1 MRTGT
6 KRICLFSSPRN
17 VSTALMY
24 SWAQRPDTVVV
35 DEPLY
40 GHYLRVSG
48 AAHPGREDILAY
60 MECDAK
66 KVIEKVMLGRYKQPI
81 VFFKHMAHQTIELD
95 TSFMAEMDNLFFIRD
110 PKKIIAS
117 YNKVIK
123 NPTLEDIGIKKQW
136 ELYRLAK
143 EKGYSHLILDSGEL
157 LANPQRVLIH
167 ICLALGIP
175 FYPEMLQWTAGARPE
190 DGIWARYWYNSVHGS
205 VGFER
210 MKSEDAEL
218 SAAGQALYLEALPFY
233 DELFMAS
240 VKA

>member
-1 MRTGT
+1 MGT

-24 SWAQRPDTVVV
+24 SWAQRPDAVVV

-40 GHYLRVSG
+40 GHYLKVSG
-48 AAHPGREDILAY
+48 AEHPGREEIMAD

-66 KVIEKVMLGRYKQPI
+66 KVIEKVMLGSYEQSL

-95 TSFMAEMDNLFFIRD
+95 TSFMEEMVNLFFIRD
-110 PKKIIAS
+110 PRKIIAS
-117 YNKVIK
+117 YSKVIE

-143 EKGYSHLILDSGEL
+143 EKGYNHIILDSGEL
-157 LANPQRVLIH
+157 LANPQRVLVR
-167 ICLALGIP
+167 ICSAVGIP
-175 FYPEMLQWTAGARPE
+175 FYPDMLHWTAGARPE
-190 DGIWARYWYNSVHGS
+190 DGIWASYWYNQVHRS
-205 VGFER
+205 VGFEATR
-210 MKSEDAEL
+210 SAEPEL
-218 SAAGQALYLEALPFY
+218 SASGQALYLKALPY
-233 DELFMAS
+233 YHELYEAS